1 MRTLFRKRAAKV
13 GLAIVLVFVA
23 LMLVGPFIS
32 PYSPYATSSAV
43 DSPPSLAH
51 PFGTDYQGKDILSQL
66 VWGSYAS
73 MFVGV
78 AAAVGAVA
86 IGSVVGLLAG
96 YFSRAE
102 GVLTGV
108 TDIVMIFP
116 AVPLLVLLGTL
127 RPADNLYLI
136 VILSVVLWPPV
147 ARSVRSQVL
156 SIKSLPYVEL
166 AKMSGMSDA
175 EVIVKVIIPA
185 VGAIIFAYF
194 VLTVAASIVLV
205 MGLEYLGVGNP
216 DVVSWGSMIY
226 WSQQFG
232 FYSGDW
238 WWVLAPGVAISLLT
252 VGFALMGYSFEE
264 VMNPRLRT

>member
-1 MRTLFRKRAAKV
+1 M
-13 GLAIVLVFVA
+13 
-23 LMLVGPFIS
+23 
-32 PYSPYATSSAV
+32 
-43 DSPPSLAH
+43 
-51 PFGTDYQGKDILSQL
+51 
-66 VWGSYAS
+66 
-73 MFVGV
+73 
-78 AAAVGAVA
+78 
-86 IGSVVGLLAG
+86 
-96 YFSRAE
+96 
-102 GVLTGV
+102 
-108 TDIVMIFP
+108 
-116 AVPLLVLLGTL
+116 LLGTL